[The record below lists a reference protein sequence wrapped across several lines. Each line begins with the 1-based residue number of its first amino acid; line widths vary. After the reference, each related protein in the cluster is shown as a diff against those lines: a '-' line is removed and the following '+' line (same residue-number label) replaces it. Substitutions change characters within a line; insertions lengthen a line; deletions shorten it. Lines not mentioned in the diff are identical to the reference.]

1 MKNIR
6 HYKENVKRQVLIVAS
21 DSNDQKA
28 LGIIL
33 SNEYEPVYANDGQ
46 EALDILR
53 GSHHNISL
61 VLLDVDIDKIDGY
74 ELLAILADDEAL
86 LRIPV
91 IVLTSDKNV
100 EIKCLHL
107 GAQDFIVKP
116 YNIPELI
123 LMRVRRSILVAEET
137 DIISRTEKDT
147 LTGLT
152 TKRYFYEY
160 INEFDNYNPDV
171 KMDAIAIN
179 IKRFHTINDMFG
191 RKFGDRILVKVA
203 KSLKQ
208 LMEQYEGLASRV
220 ESDTFYVYIASR
232 DDYKEIIFKALDEVS
247 FNLNK
252 DFHIDFKVGIYHNVD
267 KSQSIEK
274 RFDDA
279 LRALRQNDDSLSNT
293 LVVYNRKMHEK
304 EIFEER
310 LVLEF
315 DKSIEEKQFTFYLQP
330 KIDVSRSVYR
340 LSSAEALVRW
350 VHPVYGIISPGVFI
364 PLFERNGLI
373 QKLDFYIWNEAAAQ
387 VRKWKEE
394 YHADVPISINVSRVD
409 LFNEHLVDELLAIV
423 KRNNISVHELILEVT
438 ESAVVS
444 DTSVMMENVKKLKE
458 NGFIIEMD
466 DFGTG
471 YSSLHMV
478 SSLPIDALK
487 IDMSFIKNI
496 MTSSKDK
503 RMVEIILQIAK
514 LLKAKTIAEGVET
527 INQVN
532 ALRRMGV
539 DIIQGYHFSPPL
551 PIDEFNEKYII
562 NKFEK

>member
-6 HYKENVKRQVLIVAS
+6 HYKENIKRQVLIVENELS
-21 DSNDQKA
+21 YQQI
-28 LGIIL
+28 LGRIV
-33 SNEYEPVYANDGQ
+33 SCEYEPLYASNGQ
-46 EALDILR
+46 EALNILQ
-53 GSHHNISL
+53 NVNYNVSL
-61 VLLDVDIDKIDGY
+61 VLLELNVPKMDGY
-74 ELLAILADDEAL
+74 ELLSIMMGDDSL
-86 LRIPV
+86 KRIPV
-91 IVLTSDKNV
+91 IALTNDKTA
-100 EIKCLHL
+100 EIKSLQL
-107 GAQDFIVKP
+107 GVQDFIVKP
-116 YNIPELI
+116 YDIPEII
-123 LMRVRRSILVAEET
+123 LARVRHAILLAEES
-137 DIISRTEKDT
+137 DIISRTEKDS

-152 TKRYFYEY
+152 TKKYFYEF

-191 RKFGDRILVKVA
+191 RKFGDRILVKVS

-208 LMEQYEGLASRV
+208 IMEKYNGLASRV

-232 DDYKEIIFKALDEVS
+232 DNYQEIIFKALDEVAS
-247 FNLNK
+247 DLNK
-252 DFHIDFKVGIYHNVD
+252 DFHIDFKVGIYRNVD

-279 LRALRQNDDSLSNT
+279 LRALRQNDNSLSNT
-293 LVVYNRKMHEK
+293 LVVYNREMHEK

-315 DKSIEEKQFTFYLQP
+315 DKSIEEKQFIFYLQP
-330 KIDVSRSVYR
+330 KIDVSRSIYR

-350 VHPVYGIISPGVFI
+350 IHPIYGVISPGVFI
-364 PLFERNGLI
+364 PLFERHGLI

-394 YHADVPISINVSRVD
+394 FNVTVPISINVSRVD

-423 KRNNISVHELILEVT
+423 KRNNISVNELILEVT

-444 DTSVMMENVKKLKE
+444 DTSVMVENIKKLKE

-527 INQVN
+527 LNQVN

-539 DIIQGYHFSPPL
+539 DIIQGYHFSMPL
-551 PIDEFNEKYII
+551 PIDEFNAKYII